1 MCSERPHT
9 AESSSRCQA
18 GVESR
23 RWPQMLGPSR
33 SVLIRAA
40 LDLAA
45 CDRGEVSCGLS
56 VGPLWTFTYHP
67 VAGIDVTPSTV
78 EVTFADPVALAT
90 TFSTSGWITAELD
103 EQFPAVDTGRLA

>member
-1 MCSERPHT
+1 
-9 AESSSRCQA
+9 
-18 GVESR
+18 
-23 RWPQMLGPSR
+23 
-33 SVLIRAA
+33 
-40 LDLAA
+40 
-45 CDRGEVSCGLS
+45 
-56 VGPLWTFTYHP
+56 LWTFTYHP